1 MAKGRLNRKYTLAD
15 RQAAFRLYLKGF
27 NTRDVAKEL
36 NKEGSFD
43 PPMAHTTVDRWVKK
57 YGWDEERSTLEHEV
71 MTETMA
77 DAKLAMNNMIGEVEE
92 VRQEFLDRMR
102 NKHGADIRAHEF
114 ATLTKMQEQWVE
126 NEKEKEELINHVTEC
141 IKKALDDTIEDNMLR
156 QNFLLRYIKLLRG
169 EELRQTR
176 CRITG
181 SVMVGHGLQR
191 ILR

>member
-43 PPMAHTTVDRWVKK
+43 PPMAHTTVDRWAKK

-77 DAKLAMNNMIGEVEE
+77 DAKLDMKNMIGEVEE

-102 NKHGADIRAHEF
+102 NKHGADSRAHEF

-169 EELRQTR
+169 EE
-176 CRITG
+176 
-181 SVMVGHGLQR
+181 
-191 ILR
+191 

>member
-1 MAKGRLNRKYTLAD
+1 MAKGRLNRKYTLGE
-15 RQAAFRLYLKGF
+15 RQGAFRLYLKGM
-27 NTRDVAKEL
+27 NTREVAKEM
-36 NKEGSFD
+36 NREGSFD
-43 PPMAHTTVDRWVKK
+43 PPMAHTTVDRWIKK

-77 DAKLAMNNMIGEVEE
+77 DAKLDMKNMIGEVEE

-102 NKHGADIRAHEF
+102 GKSGADIRAHEF

-126 NEKEKEELINHVTEC
+126 NEKEKEELIVHVTEC

-169 EELRQTR
+169 EE
-176 CRITG
+176 
-181 SVMVGHGLQR
+181 
-191 ILR
+191 

>member
-1 MAKGRLNRKYTLAD
+1 MAKGRVNRKYTLGE
-15 RQAAFRLYLKGF
+15 RQGAFRLYLKGL
-27 NTRDVAKEL
+27 NTRDVAKEM

-43 PPMAHTTVDRWVKK
+43 PPMAHTTVDRWAKK

-77 DAKLAMNNMIGEVEE
+77 DAKLDMKNMIGEVEE

-102 NKHGADIRAHEF
+102 NKHGADIRAQEF

-126 NEKEKEELINHVTEC
+126 NEKEKEELINHVTEG

-169 EELRQTR
+169 EE
-176 CRITG
+176 
-181 SVMVGHGLQR
+181 
-191 ILR
+191 

>member
-1 MAKGRLNRKYTLAD
+1 MAKGRLNRKYTLGE
-15 RQAAFRLYLKGF
+15 RQGAFRLYLKGM
-27 NTRDVAKEL
+27 NTREVAKEM

-43 PPMAHTTVDRWVKK
+43 PPMAHTTVDRWIKK

-77 DAKLAMNNMIGEVEE
+77 DAKLDMKNMIGEVEE

-102 NKHGADIRAHEF
+102 GKSGADIRAHEF

-126 NEKEKEELINHVTEC
+126 NEKEKEELIDHVTEC
-141 IKKALDDTIEDNMLR
+141 IKKALDETIEDNMLR

-169 EELRQTR
+169 EE
-176 CRITG
+176 
-181 SVMVGHGLQR
+181 
-191 ILR
+191 

>member
-1 MAKGRLNRKYTLAD
+1 MAKGRVNRKYTLGE
-15 RQAAFRLYLKGF
+15 RQSAFRLFLKGM
-27 NTRDVAKEL
+27 NTREVAKEM

-77 DAKLAMNNMIGEVEE
+77 DAKLDMKNMIGEVEE
-92 VRQEFLDRMR
+92 VRQEFLERMR
-102 NKHGADIRAHEF
+102 NKHGADIRAHEV

-169 EELRQTR
+169 EE
-176 CRITG
+176 
-181 SVMVGHGLQR
+181 
-191 ILR
+191 

>member
-1 MAKGRLNRKYTLAD
+1 MAKGKLNRKYTLAD
-15 RQAAFRLYLKGF
+15 RQAAFKLYLKGMT
-27 NTRDVAKEL
+27 TREVAREV
-36 NKEGSFD
+36 NKHGSFD
-43 PPMAHTTVDRWVKK
+43 PPMAHTTVDRWVKR
-57 YGWDEERSTLEHEV
+57 YGWDEERSTMEHEV
-71 MTETMA
+71 MTETVA
-77 DAKLAMNNMIGEVEE
+77 DAKLDMKNMIGEVEE

-169 EELRQTR
+169 EE
-176 CRITG
+176 
-181 SVMVGHGLQR
+181 
-191 ILR
+191 

>member
-1 MAKGRLNRKYTLAD
+1 MAKGRVNRKYTLGE
-15 RQAAFRLYLKGF
+15 RQSAFRLYLKGL
-27 NTRDVAKEL
+27 NTRDVAKEM

-43 PPMAHTTVDRWVKK
+43 PPMAHTTVDRWAKK

-77 DAKLAMNNMIGEVEE
+77 DAKLDMKNMIGEVEE

-169 EELRQTR
+169 EE
-176 CRITG
+176 
-181 SVMVGHGLQR
+181 
-191 ILR
+191 

>member
-1 MAKGRLNRKYTLAD
+1 MAKGRVNRKYTLGE
-15 RQAAFRLYLKGF
+15 RQGAFRLYLKGL
-27 NTRDVAKEL
+27 NTRDVAKEM
-36 NKEGSFD
+36 NKEGAFD
-43 PPMAHTTVDRWVKK
+43 PPMAHTTVDRWAKK

-77 DAKLAMNNMIGEVEE
+77 DAKLDMKNMIGEVEE

-102 NKHGADIRAHEF
+102 NKHGADSRAHEF

-141 IKKALDDTIEDNMLR
+141 IKNALDDTIEDNMLR

-169 EELRQTR
+169 EE
-176 CRITG
+176 
-181 SVMVGHGLQR
+181 
-191 ILR
+191 

>member
-1 MAKGRLNRKYTLAD
+1 MAKGKMNRKYTLGD
-15 RQAAFRLYLKGF
+15 RQGAFKMYLKGM
-27 NTRDVAKEL
+27 NTREIAKEV
-36 NKEGSFD
+36 NKHGSFD

-71 MTETMA
+71 MTETME
-77 DAKLAMNNMIGEVEE
+77 DAKLDMKNMIGEVEE

-102 NKHGADIRAHEF
+102 GKSGADIRAHEF

-126 NEKEKEELINHVTEC
+126 NEKEKEELIVHVTEC

-169 EELRQTR
+169 EE
-176 CRITG
+176 
-181 SVMVGHGLQR
+181 
-191 ILR
+191 

>member
-1 MAKGRLNRKYTLAD
+1 MAKGRVNRKYTLGE
-15 RQAAFRLYLKGF
+15 RQGAFRLYLKGL
-27 NTRDVAKEL
+27 NTRDVAKEM

-43 PPMAHTTVDRWVKK
+43 PPMAHTTVDRWAKK

-77 DAKLAMNNMIGEVEE
+77 DAKLDIKNMKGEVEE

-102 NKHGADIRAHEF
+102 IKHGADIRAHEF

-169 EELRQTR
+169 EE
-176 CRITG
+176 
-181 SVMVGHGLQR
+181 
-191 ILR
+191 

>member
-43 PPMAHTTVDRWVKK
+43 PPMAHTTVDRWAKK

-77 DAKLAMNNMIGEVEE
+77 DAKLDMKNMIGEVEE

-102 NKHGADIRAHEF
+102 NKHGAAIRAHEF

-169 EELRQTR
+169 EE
-176 CRITG
+176 
-181 SVMVGHGLQR
+181 
-191 ILR
+191 